1 MPYVCDGLSVGVLI
15 FDEHNRMLMIT
26 RANAPVGIA
35 PVAGHVRD
43 ENPEYTHA
51 DAAVV
56 ETEEEVGLTV
66 AREGLVSVYSRWH
79 ANRCGAQVP
88 APSLGHDWGVFRAKK
103 WSGQVQE
110 APDEVKAAHW
120 YDPDQVQALADR
132 TVSYAHGLISEDEWQ
147 RFPGLE
153 PVWVDIFSITPAP
166 GDPGRMMVNLPDP
179 RDLGPVRDLY
189 STPPV

>member
-56 ETEEEVGLTV
+56 ETEEEADLTV
-66 AREGLVSVYSRWH
+66 AREDMGSVYSSGH
-79 ANRCGAQVP
+79 ANRCAAPVP
-88 APSLGHDWGVFRAKK
+88 APSLGPAWRVCRGKK
-103 WSGQVQE
+103 CNG
-110 APDEVKAAHW
+110 
-120 YDPDQVQALADR
+120 
-132 TVSYAHGLISEDEWQ
+132 TG
-147 RFPGLE
+147 
-153 PVWVDIFSITPAP
+153 
-166 GDPGRMMVNLPDP
+166 
-179 RDLGPVRDLY
+179 
-189 STPPV
+189 